1 MKEKIKLEFYFW
13 VITFAWFLGGLVL
26 TWFFIYIL
34 NNFVSDKTINIL
46 IALGYV
52 TASFTAYLYFAIG
65 MLVSKRIYNKV
76 YNFVYK
82 DGVELGECSHSA
94 INSINKEIDYAIR
107 GLEPYKT
114 KYGL

>member
-46 IALGYV
+46 IALGYI

-76 YNFVYK
+76 YNFVC
-82 DGVELGECSHSA
+82 GGSSSFGEPKTLTTSE
-94 INSINKEIDYAIR
+94 EIAYGTM